1 MRQPLSHP
9 KDRDGAETMRQR
21 DNTEWQRGEAQE
33 NVHEHRQRD
42 ITECQRYYEMG
53 RRDAQE
59 IVVKQHRQRDITES
73 LRYFEMGRRDAQVI
87 VQQHRQREASG
98 RQRYLE
104 EEKSEE
110 AQENDQEQRLMV
122 N

>member
-1 MRQPLSHP
+1 
-9 KDRDGAETMRQR
+9 
-21 DNTEWQRGEAQE
+21 
-33 NVHEHRQRD
+33 
-42 ITECQRYYEMG
+42 MG